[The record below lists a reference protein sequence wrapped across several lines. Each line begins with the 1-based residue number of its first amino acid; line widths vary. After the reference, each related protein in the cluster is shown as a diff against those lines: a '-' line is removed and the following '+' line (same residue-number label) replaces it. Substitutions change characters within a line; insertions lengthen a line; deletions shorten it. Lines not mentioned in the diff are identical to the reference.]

1 MAKTS
6 DITVEILK
14 QIRDEVRQTNGRLD
28 QTNASLDHL
37 RTEMGERFERAE
49 KRQTDTEVRLATEI
63 VAVVGAVNLAR
74 EAIIEDRQLRRQVA
88 DHEARLDSLERS
100 AG

>member
-1 MAKTS
+1 MTDTS

-28 QTNASLDHL
+28 HTNASLDQL
-37 RTEMGERFERAE
+37 RTEMSERFERAE
-49 KRQTDTEVRLATEI
+49 RRQTDTEVRLATEI

-74 EAIIEDRQLRRQVA
+74 EAILEDRQLRRQIA
-88 DHEARLDSLERS
+88 DHESRLETLERR